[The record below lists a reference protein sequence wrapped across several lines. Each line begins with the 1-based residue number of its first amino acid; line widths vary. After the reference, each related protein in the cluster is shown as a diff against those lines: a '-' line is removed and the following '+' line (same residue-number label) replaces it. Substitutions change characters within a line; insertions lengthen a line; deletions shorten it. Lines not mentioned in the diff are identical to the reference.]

1 LYPAISNTRKAN
13 IVKKYNQLGVPDGN
27 KNLLALIHLTGHIM
41 LVTAN
46 PIVKFNQWLSFSV
59 EIFVI
64 GYNAQK
70 CSHTKKKKERK
81 KKEEKKERI
90 QCPKG

>member
-64 GYNAQK
+64 THTHTRGYNAQK
-70 CSHTKKKKERK
+70 VKSKISISTTRLPFSLH
-81 KKEEKKERI
+81 
-90 QCPKG
+90 

>member
-46 PIVKFNQWLSFSV
+46 PIVKFNQWLSFS

-70 CSHTKKKKERK
+70 CSHTHTHKKM
-81 KKEEKKERI
+81 I